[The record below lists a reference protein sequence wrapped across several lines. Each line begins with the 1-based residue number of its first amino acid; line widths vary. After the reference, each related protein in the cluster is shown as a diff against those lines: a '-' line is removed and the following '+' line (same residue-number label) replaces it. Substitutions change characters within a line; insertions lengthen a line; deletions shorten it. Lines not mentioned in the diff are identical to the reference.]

1 MRRIETPARGSR
13 RTPLRQIRGL
23 GSAKSGTEHFWRQR
37 LTAIANVPLVIGFI
51 VIVTSLLHRNHA
63 TVVQILGS
71 PIVAILM
78 LLFILS
84 VTYHMG
90 IGMQVIIG
98 DYARR
103 KGTRIVLLIAN
114 TFFVVAIG
122 LASACAIL
130 KLSCGV

>member
-1 MRRIETPARGSR
+1 MTM

-51 VIVTSLLHRNHA
+51 VIVTSLLDRNHA

-71 PIVAILM
+71 PIVGILM

-103 KGTRIVLLIAN
+103 EGTRIVLLIAN
-114 TFFVVAIG
+114 TLFVVAIG
-122 LASACAIL
+122 LASAYAIL

>member
-1 MRRIETPARGSR
+1 MTMC
-13 RTPLRQIRGL
+13 TPLRQIRGL

-51 VIVTSLLHRNHA
+51 VIVTSLLDRNHA

-71 PIVAILM
+71 PIVGILM

-90 IGMQVIIG
+90 IGMQAIIG

-103 KGTRIVLLIAN
+103 EGTRIVLLIAN

-122 LASACAIL
+122 LASAYAIL